1 MAADQEK
8 PPEDT
13 ASIAPAPKVEEPKA
27 KSYPMVLFKGEIK
40 IFPDRPLPKYNQ
52 GAVKAYEALTASGNQ
67 AFALVCEKNIVP
79 QAEIVHK
86 YAGITTPHLPKL
98 LACGVVEWSVDFKE
112 RLVFLYEDKM
122 GLPVTAGK
130 NPAAVG
136 IKAEHVIST
145 IFRNLLEIMRA
156 MRDKGIAH
164 GNIRATNIFD
174 GGTATFENAMLG
186 EMLSTPSGY
195 AQPVI
200 YETIERGL
208 CHPLGRG
215 LAEISDDIYAL
226 GVTLATLIRTYDPAE
241 GMSDEDII
249 TAKIEVGSFNFIVGK
264 SRFPAA
270 ILEFLRGALNDDP
283 ESRWTF
289 DDIMTWAEGRRVSAK
304 QTTALATLKASRPL
318 DFMRRKFLKP
328 ELLAVALS
336 KDPSQ
341 VVPLVE
347 NGDLSLWLNRSI
359 QDKELETRYDEG
371 LIEAKREVGSSNYAD
386 RLASI
391 MAIALEP
398 DNPIFYKD
406 LKFSPMGFGSLLA
419 DASQTKKDLGPF
431 VDVMQGNMIAFWGK
445 STTMQTRGVSESI
458 NRMGSCRSFMQQS
471 MIGSGLERCVYYLSP
486 NAPCFSEKLEQFYV
500 RSAEDF
506 LNALEKMSSQKN
518 RPEWFLD
525 RHIIA
530 FLLVRDKNII
540 EPFLPDLAASE
551 KHRQR
556 QGMVKM
562 LATIQ
567 KRDKMGALPGLSQWV
582 VGMLDNLVDRYHDRE
597 KRKAIREQLEKMKT
611 YGSLER
617 IAALFNNY
625 EEAMNDKIIYTQQMQ
640 QYQALKK
647 EYFMLEQE
655 LDNNKNFG
663 IEAGKQAAAL
673 VSGLISAIVV
683 VIYLFFVLTNG
694 GGGSIF

>member
-1 MAADQEK
+1 MAADQEI

-13 ASIAPAPKVEEPKA
+13 AAIAPAPKVEEPKS
-27 KSYPMVLFKGEIK
+27 KSYPMVLLKGEIK

-52 GAVKAYEALTASGNQ
+52 GAVKAYEALTASGNA
-67 AFALVCEKNIVP
+67 AFALVCEKNITP
-79 QAEIVHK
+79 QSEIVHK
-86 YAGITTPHLPKL
+86 YAGIITPHLPKL
-98 LACGVVEWSVDFKE
+98 LACGVVDWSVDFKE

-122 GLPVTAGK
+122 GGAVTGGK

-136 IKAEHVIST
+136 LKADHVVAT

-174 GGTATFENAMLG
+174 GGAPTYESAMLG
-186 EMLSTPSGY
+186 DMLSTPSGY
-195 AQPVI
+195 AQPII
-200 YETIERGL
+200 YEPITRGL
-208 CHPLGRG
+208 SHPLGRG
-215 LAEISDDIYAL
+215 LADISDDIYAL

-241 GMSDEDII
+241 GMSDEDIVA
-249 TAKIEVGSFNFIVGK
+249 AKIEVGSFNFIVGK

-283 ESRWTF
+283 ELRWTF
-289 DDIMTWAEGRRVSAK
+289 DDIMIWAEGRRVPAK
-304 QTTALATLKASRPL
+304 QATGPATLKASRPL
-318 DFMRRKFLKP
+318 EFMRRKFLKP
-328 ELLAVALS
+328 ELLAINLP
-336 KDPSQ
+336 KDPTQ

-347 NGDLSLWLNRSI
+347 NGDLTLWLNRSI
-359 QDKELETRYDEG
+359 QDKELEARCDEG

-391 MAIALEP
+391 MSIALEP

-406 LKFSPMGFGSLLA
+406 LRFSPIGFGALLA
-419 DASQTKKDLGPF
+419 DSSQAKKDLGPF
-431 VDVMQGNMIAFWGK
+431 VDIIQGNMIAFWGK
-445 STTMQTRGVSESI
+445 STTMQNRGVSEAI
-458 NRMGSCRSFMQQS
+458 NRLGSCRSFMQQT
-471 MIGSGLERCVYYLSP
+471 MIGSGIERCVYYLAP
-486 NAPCFSEKLEQFYV
+486 NAPCFSEKLDQFYV
-500 RSAEDF
+500 RSSEDY
-506 LNALEKMSSQKN
+506 LNALEKLSTQKN

-540 EPFLPDLAASE
+540 EPFLPDLAATE

-562 LATIQ
+562 LAIIQ

-597 KRKAIREQLEKMKT
+597 KRKVIREQLDKMKA
-611 YGSLER
+611 YGNLER

-625 EEAMNDKIIYTQQMQ
+625 EESQNDRIIYTQQMH

-647 EYFMLEQE
+647 EYYMLEQE
-655 LDNNKNFG
+655 LDNNKDFG
-663 IEAGKQAAAL
+663 IEAGKQAAAM
-673 VSGLISAIVV
+673 VSGIISVIVV
-683 VIYLFFVLTNG
+683 AIYLFFVFTHH
-694 GGGSIF
+694 GGGSVF